1 MEEQFAVLVN
11 LLWREC
17 IRNLSKT
24 LGETEQSKFSNND
37 YYYLTVI
44 EAAGEPNFSELAEA
58 LSLTK
63 PGVTA
68 IIRKLSNMGLVEKK
82 QSQKD
87 KRVYFVA
94 LTQNGKDILNGDRA
108 VYRRVT
114 EEIDAFCKTDEE
126 RQFVEDMLHMLVE
139 RFLNH

>member
-1 MEEQFAVLVN
+1 
-11 LLWREC
+11 
-17 IRNLSKT
+17 
-24 LGETEQSKFSNND
+24 
-37 YYYLTVI
+37 
-44 EAAGEPNFSELAEA
+44 
-58 LSLTK
+58 
-63 PGVTA
+63 
-68 IIRKLSNMGLVEKK
+68 MGLVEKK

-94 LTQNGKDILNGDRA
+94 LTQKGKDILNGDRA

-126 RQFVEDMLHMLVE
+126 RKFAEDMLQMLVE